1 MGESRARRATDGE
14 DGTGKWRPF
23 VILGGTGDLGR
34 VVCWSLRQLSPAVS
48 QELGG
53 LWRGFGVVD
62 GAGVFAGFP
71 QLVAVRLV
79 LVHKHV
85 H

>member
-14 DGTGKWRPF
+14 NRTGKWRPF
-23 VILGGTGDLGR
+23 VILGGTGDLR
-34 VVCWSLRQLSPAVS
+34 CVVSWNLCQLSFAVF

-62 GAGVFAGFP
+62 GAVVFACFP